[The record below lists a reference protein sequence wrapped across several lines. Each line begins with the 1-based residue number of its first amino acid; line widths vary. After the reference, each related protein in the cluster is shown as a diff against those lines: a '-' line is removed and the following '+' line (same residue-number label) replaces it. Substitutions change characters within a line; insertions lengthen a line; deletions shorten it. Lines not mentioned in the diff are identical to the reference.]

1 MNVLHVSAECY
12 PAAKKGGLGDVVGS
26 LPKYL
31 NKLGINTSVIIP
43 KYDLPWFR
51 DHDFEQVYESAANLG
66 QDRFYFAIER
76 AKGNPLSFPLYTVNI
91 QGRFDRPGVYI
102 DPISG
107 FPYWDEFERFLSFQ
121 VAVLEWILHN
131 DKIKPDI
138 IHCHDHHTGLIPFM
152 ITKSFRYSDL
162 ELIPTVITVHNA
174 EYQGTHSAR
183 KAHLLP
189 EFDWNDYG
197 ILDWNSEFNS
207 LATAIKMA
215 WRVTTVSPSYMEELK
230 YASSGLEDLFKS
242 ESFKSQGILN
252 GIDSS
257 VWDPSTDKFIDQ
269 NYDVDSVVDGKKE
282 NKRVLCEYFE
292 LNPDLPTFAFIGR
305 LAREKG
311 ADLLPDL
318 ISDFIREKEEVN
330 FVVLGSGD
338 AELERLFTNI
348 KDKHTGFFN
357 THLGYNE
364 KLSHQIYAG
373 ADFIVMPSRVEPCGL
388 NQMYAMKYG
397 TMPIVR
403 AVGGLK
409 DTVIDVENGGTGI
422 QFKDFNL
429 LDSMHALRRALERYQ
444 DQSTF
449 NKTRKRMMQMNF
461 SWDKSAKEY
470 QKLYQQLT
478 ETKGKM

>member
-1 MNVLHVSAECY
+1 MNVLQVSAECY
-12 PAAKKGGLGDVVGS
+12 PAVKKGGLGDVVGS

-31 NKLGINTSVIIP
+31 NKLGINTSVVVP
-43 KYDLPWFR
+43 KYDLPWFQ
-51 DHDFEQVYESAANLG
+51 DHEFEDIYESSANMG
-66 QDRFYFAIER
+66 PERFYFKIER
-76 AKGNPLSFPLYTVNI
+76 AKADPLTFPFYAVDI

-102 DPISG
+102 DPITG

-121 VAVLEWILHN
+121 IAVLEWVLHN
-131 DKIKPDI
+131 DAKPDV
-138 IHCHDHHTGLIPFM
+138 IHCHDHHTGMIPFM
-152 ITKSFRYSDL
+152 MTKSFRYGDL
-162 ELIPTVITVHNA
+162 ESIPTVITVHNA

-197 ILDWNSEFNS
+197 MLDWNSQFNC
-207 LATAIKMA
+207 LASAIKTA

-230 YASSGLEDLFKS
+230 FSSSGLEELFRK
-242 ESFKSQGILN
+242 ESGKSQGILN

-257 VWDPSTDKFIDQ
+257 VWDPSTDSFIAK
-269 NYDVDSVVDGKKE
+269 NYKVDSVEEGKRE
-282 NKRVLCEYFE
+282 NKKVLCESFG
-292 LNPDLPTFAFIGR
+292 LNPELPTFAFIGR

-318 ISDFIREKEEVN
+318 ISDFIHEKEEVN

-338 AELERLFTNI
+338 SELERLFTNM
-348 KDKHTGFFN
+348 KDRHTGFFN

-373 ADFIVMPSRVEPCGL
+373 ADCMVMPSRVEPCGL

-397 TMPIVR
+397 TMPVVR

-409 DTVIDVENGGTGI
+409 DTVIDVDKGGTGI

-429 LDSMHALRRALERYQ
+429 LDSMHALRRALERYR
-444 DQSTF
+444 DPKTF
-449 NKTRKRMMQMNF
+449 NETRKRMMRLNF
-461 SWDKSAKEY
+461 SWKNSAKEY
-470 QKLYQQLT
+470 RKLYQQLT
-478 ETKGKM
+478 KTKGQM